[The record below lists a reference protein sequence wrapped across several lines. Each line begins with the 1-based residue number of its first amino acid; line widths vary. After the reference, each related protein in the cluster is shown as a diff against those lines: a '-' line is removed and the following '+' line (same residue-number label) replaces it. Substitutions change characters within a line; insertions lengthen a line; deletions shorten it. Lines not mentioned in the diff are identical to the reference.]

1 MCLQL
6 AKIPHLD
13 ILLYMLVDNICW
25 CDGMAVNSKYT
36 LVFFACYL
44 ECRAK
49 GCSKSLISSLFFVI
63 IHKLY
68 RIWFLIIEICVTDL
82 KVFPNGKNSLVTPK
96 QPFTIEPP
104 PPLFFTYLWSCFTAT
119 WVFVVIDITCQ
130 NLFISHSIILLL
142 SHVKWFGFSKSKS
155 LWGSY

>member
-104 PPLFFTYLWSCFTAT
+104 PPLFFYISLIMLHCHLSFRSNWHYLSKFIYFTFHNIAA
-119 WVFVVIDITCQ
+119 VTC
-130 NLFISHSIILLL
+130 
-142 SHVKWFGFSKSKS
+142 
-155 LWGSY
+155 